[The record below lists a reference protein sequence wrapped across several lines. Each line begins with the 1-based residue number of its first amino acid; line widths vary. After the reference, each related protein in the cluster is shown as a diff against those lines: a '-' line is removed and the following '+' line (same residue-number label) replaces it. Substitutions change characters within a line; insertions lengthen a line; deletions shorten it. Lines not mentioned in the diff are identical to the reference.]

1 VIKVIKMF
9 NTERHLNVYKIEE
22 HIWLH
27 ETTYT
32 SYPSLNPYL
41 YDSDWDAA
49 PEDAVVYEFIYDEV
63 YDNVKERDKI
73 REKVKEMNKLLI
85 YGDAKMLNLVD
96 RLVNNEQL

>member
-1 VIKVIKMF
+1 MF

-41 YDSDWDAA
+41 YESDWDSA
-49 PEDAVVYEFIYDEV
+49 PEDDVVYEFVYDEV
-63 YDNVKERDKI
+63 YNNVKERDRMRK
-73 REKVKEMNKLLI
+73 KVVEMNKLLI
-85 YGDAKMLNLVD
+85 YGDAKMLSLVEKVVSGECHAD
-96 RLVNNEQL
+96 